1 MIPQRLRERDTRPQ
15 AGSRRC
21 YTLWSSQP
29 TSGEREVERPSWDAS
44 SSSIEPLSNVEVT
57 PSDVIITEDL
67 PFAKPD
73 TIEVNIVGDNL
84 VEIKAEMRR
93 RVRFDDFGVRHFSGE
108 FSRFHTQ
115 IRTPVCL
122 EPRITAMD
130 FKAGVLRVRIPRRFP
145 RL

>member
-1 MIPQRLRERDTRPQ
+1 MEERRRSLFDIVREYIEAFEEYVDQ
-15 AGSRRC
+15 VMSRSF
-21 YTLWSSQP
+21 L
-29 TSGEREVERPSWDAS
+29 ERPSWDAS

-57 PSDVIITEDL
+57 PSDVIITADL

-108 FSRFHTQ
+108 FSHFHTQ